1 MKKLILVYFIMIN
14 ITGFFTMYI
23 DKKRAINNQW
33 RIKEITLIW
42 ISITGGS
49 IGSLI
54 GMYTFRHKTKHKKF
68 TIGVPFIILLQIV
81 LFFIMLLL

>member
-1 MKKLILVYFIMIN
+1 MKELILVYLIVIN

-33 RIKEITLIW
+33 RIKEVTLIW
-42 ISITGGS
+42 ISIIGGS

-54 GMYTFRHKTKHKKF
+54 GMYTFRHKIKHKKF

-81 LFFIMLLL
+81 LFFIILLL